1 MLTSCQGKKRPQGPF
16 LRGQSTERFGGRT
29 TQRRRDWGGSRT
41 RRTGGR
47 AQWGDWDSVWNV
59 GVEDVGEGRDLAAD
73 WEPWGATESG
83 VVVFLPKGVSGL
95 GGASISQ
102 FLIEVE
108 IRILSVT
115 IFQLNKKKKN

>member
-1 MLTSCQGKKRPQGPF
+1 MDPGPGGPADGRSGGTGTASGTLAWRTSAKGGLWRLTGSPGEPQKAVLLF
-16 LRGQSTERFGGRT
+16 
-29 TQRRRDWGGSRT
+29 
-41 RRTGGR
+41 
-47 AQWGDWDSVWNV
+47 
-59 GVEDVGEGRDLAAD
+59 
-73 WEPWGATESG
+73 
-83 VVVFLPKGVSGL
+83 FLPKGVSGL